1 MDFKLKKL
9 YEEVALQQ
17 NIDQEYLDA
26 IQNNDSK
33 TVLRLVKNQ
42 RQIRGFRDQ
51 LFSGS
56 LADRGNVYKR
66 AEQNGIWLSKDEQ
79 TAREYSIAGGN
90 QNGIIRNLSL
100 SSKNPL
106 DIRELG
112 IQNNT
117 DNIKRF
123 LENKRVLLPDLYY
136 QEFQKEM
143 EREEQDTWFCYAII
157 DGRDFKQDRALAIK
171 QIERAGFDSLIIK
184 DTHYGSQSDS
194 YVAFKSNQVKLN
206 KLVTV
211 DDQSQIIPL
220 SKRFDQNNP
229 DIRY

>member
-1 MDFKLKKL
+1 
-9 YEEVALQQ
+9 
-17 NIDQEYLDA
+17 
-26 IQNNDSK
+26 
-33 TVLRLVKNQ
+33 
-42 RQIRGFRDQ
+42 
-51 LFSGS
+51 
-56 LADRGNVYKR
+56 
-66 AEQNGIWLSKDEQ
+66 
-79 TAREYSIAGGN
+79 
-90 QNGIIRNLSL
+90 
-100 SSKNPL
+100 
-106 DIRELG
+106 
-112 IQNNT
+112 
-117 DNIKRF
+117 
-123 LENKRVLLPDLYY
+123 
-136 QEFQKEM
+136 M